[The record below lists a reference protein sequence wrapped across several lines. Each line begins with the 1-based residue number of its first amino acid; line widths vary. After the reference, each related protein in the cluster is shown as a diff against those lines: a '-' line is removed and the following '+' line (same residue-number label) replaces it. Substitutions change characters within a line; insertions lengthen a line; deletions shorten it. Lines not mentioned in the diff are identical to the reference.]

1 MSSCDTRQRI
11 IRTRLDKDI
20 TTITIVA
27 IIIIIVIIIA
37 ASGRSIATQTVVAPF
52 SDFL

>member
-27 IIIIIVIIIA
+27 IIIIIA